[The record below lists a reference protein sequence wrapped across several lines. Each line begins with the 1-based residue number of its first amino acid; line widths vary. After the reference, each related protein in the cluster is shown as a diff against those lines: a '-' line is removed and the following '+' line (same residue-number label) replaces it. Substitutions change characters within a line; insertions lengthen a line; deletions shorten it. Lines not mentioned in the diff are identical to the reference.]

1 MRAGRP
7 IALCSAGS
15 ECEGEGWGC
24 FGGRGGDL
32 MGLSSQAGR
41 LIHDHVP
48 TPTGNASSLKA
59 NPGLGARSWPAA
71 RGPRRWVKRLR
82 RMRRRAGPWAD
93 SLCTLG

>member
-1 MRAGRP
+1 
-7 IALCSAGS
+7 
-15 ECEGEGWGC
+15 
-24 FGGRGGDL
+24 

-71 RGPRRWVKRLR
+71 RA
-82 RMRRRAGPWAD
+82 AG
-93 SLCTLG
+93 